1 MLMLVQEGLMG
12 FTRLATWEIL
22 DVSHQLKQRPI
33 QTATA
38 LCVKWLFHDWGE
50 RNWQAPINWRTDA

>member
-1 MLMLVQEGLMG
+1 MLLQEGLMG

-33 QTATA
+33 QTTTA
-38 LCVKWLFHDWGE
+38 LCVKWLFRDWGE
-50 RNWQAPINWRTDA
+50 RNWRMTLGKLKR